1 MPTAPSDRARAAL
14 ATALALGLGAALR
27 APWLS
32 AWPSPAGDEGNWA
45 LLGLRLHQGVDARL
59 PPDAAFV
66 TTAFGRLIAASFALF
81 GPSWA
86 SARLVPVTAVLA
98 GAAASAWW
106 CARLG
111 HARAGAVVALVLAVH
126 PWSVLW
132 SRTVSVPYALSL
144 ALAVAGP
151 LAWMDALRTR
161 SPWRMLLAAQLLGA
175 GLHFSPLAILP
186 IAACALHSF
195 GAERPRGWSLAAA
208 FSALVHVAPLALA
221 AAGAARDNPGRP
233 RHLFTELPR
242 RLYVFAR
249 AVLGSLDGEATLR
262 HFTGTQLP
270 LALELLLAGATVALL
285 VAALAPPASAPP
297 PSRSLARMARYQL
310 AAALVGLPLLLA
322 PARPWNLPGVD
333 AERYGFIVVAPFA
346 LALGSLAERGTV
358 ARHLAV
364 VALVVSALLPTAR
377 GVWFFAR
384 GGSPDRGSYTLA
396 GGGGYRG
403 WKVAREREALPV
415 LIRREVDRARA
426 GRPATI
432 VVADYAFHPLH
443 FVNAEGGSPTVDVT
457 KFPLPERP
465 GELHVFVRWSAGLL
479 APGFT
484 PRDPVDGDERLAALL
499 RSPEFAGARRL
510 RVFVQPDG
518 SPLCELWAATRVP
531 R

>member
-1 MPTAPSDRARAAL
+1 MSALARTYALVVAAL
-14 ATALALGLGAALR
+14 ALALALRLPGIGST
-27 APWLS
+27 PT
-32 AWPSPAGDEGNWA
+32 PSGDEGNWTWIA
-45 LLGLRLHQGVDARL
+45 WDLHMGRPAAL
-59 PPDAAFV
+59 PPDARFV
-66 TTAFGRLIAASFALF
+66 PLTFARLIAAAYAVLGASF
-81 GPSWA
+81 A
-86 SARLVPVTAVLA
+86 SARAVLVV
-98 GAAASAWW
+98 GLSLGVVAAWAL
-106 CARLG
+106 ARRLD
-111 HARAGAVVALVLAVH
+111 APRAAAVVALTLAVH
-126 PWSVLW
+126 PWSVAW
-132 SRTVSVPYALSL
+132 SRTVTVPYALSL

-161 SPWRMLLAAQLLGA
+161 GPWRMLLAAQLLGA
-175 GLHFSPLAILP
+175 GLHFSPLAALP
-186 IAACALHSF
+186 AAACALYSF
-195 GAERPRGWSLAAA
+195 GPERPRGWSLAAA
-208 FSALVHVAPLALA
+208 LSALAHLAPVVVA
-221 AAGAARDNPGRP
+221 AAGAARGNPGRP

-249 AVLGSLDGEATLR
+249 TVLGSLDGEATLR

-270 LALELLLAGATVALL
+270 LAPELLLAGATAALL
-285 VAALAPPASAPP
+285 VAALAPPASAPR
-297 PSRSLARMARYQL
+297 PSRALARMARYQL

-346 LALGSLAERGTV
+346 LALGALAERATA
-358 ARHLAV
+358 ARHLAAA
-364 VALVVSALLPTAR
+364 ALVVAALVPTAR

-384 GGSPDRGSYTLA
+384 GGSTDRGSYTLA

-443 FVNAEGGSPTVDVT
+443 FVNAGGGSPTVDIT

-465 GELHVFVRWSAGLL
+465 GELHVFVRWSEGLL

-484 PRDPVDGDERLAALL
+484 PRDPVDGNERLVALL
-499 RSPEFAGARRL
+499 RSPDFAGARRL

-518 SPLCELWAATRVP
+518 SALCELWAATRVA

>member
-1 MPTAPSDRARAAL
+1 MRRLARTYAPVVTPL
-14 ATALALGLGAALR
+14 ALALALR
-27 APWLS
+27 LPWLGS
-32 AWPSPAGDEGNWA
+32 TPNPSGDEGNWTWIA
-45 LLGLRLHQGVDARL
+45 WNLHVGRPAAL
-59 PPDAAFV
+59 PPDARFV
-66 TTAFGRLIAASFALF
+66 PMTFARLIAAAYAVLGASF
-81 GPSWA
+81 A
-86 SARLVPVTAVLA
+86 SARAVLVV
-98 GAAASAWW
+98 GLSLGLLAAWAL
-106 CARLG
+106 ARRLD
-111 HARAGAVVALVLAVH
+111 APRAAGAVALTLALH
-126 PWSVLW
+126 PWSVAW
-132 SRTVSVPYALSL
+132 SRTVTVPYALSL
-144 ALAVAGP
+144 ALAVVGP

-161 SPWRMLLAAQLLGA
+161 SPWRMLFAAQLLGA
-175 GLHFSPLAILP
+175 GLHFSPLAALP

-195 GAERPRGWSLAAA
+195 GTERPRGWSLAAA
-208 FSALVHVAPLALA
+208 VSALAHVAPLAVA
-221 AAGAARDNPGRP
+221 AAGAARGNLGRP

-270 LALELLLAGATVALL
+270 LVPELLLAGATAALL
-285 VAALAPPASAPP
+285 VVALAPPASAPQ
-297 PSRSLARMARYQL
+297 PSRALARMARFQL

-333 AERYGFIVVAPFA
+333 AERYGFVVVAPFA
-346 LALGSLAERGTV
+346 LALGALAERVTA
-358 ARHLAV
+358 ARHLAA
-364 VALVVSALLPTAR
+364 VALVVTALLPTAR

-384 GGSPDRGSYTLA
+384 GGSADRGSYTLA

-403 WKVAREREALPV
+403 WKVARERVSLPV

-443 FVNAEGGSPTVDVT
+443 FVNVEGGSPTVDVT

-465 GELHVFVRWSAGLL
+465 RELHVFVRWSEGLF

-484 PRDPVDGDERLAALL
+484 PRDSIDGNERLTALL
-499 RSPEFAGARRL
+499 RSPAFEGARRL

-518 SPLCELWAATRVP
+518 SPLCELWAATRLP